1 MNKHTPGPWDWQ
13 DGRLIGDLNGD
24 GPDVLAIEETGG
36 DYGAS
41 HIQTSDA
48 DACLIKA
55 APDMLA
61 TLQYVLDAHE
71 FDGAL
76 TLGTAALSPAIRD
89 KIKRTIAQAKGEP
102 Q

>member
-1 MNKHTPGPWDWQ
+1 MPHNHTSGPWQ
-13 DGRLIGDLNGD
+13 IKESGPAPRYIIAVKDGESI
-24 GPDVLAIEETGG
+24 ACT
-36 DYGAS
+36 YGQEKQA
-41 HIQTSDA
+41 SDA
-48 DACLIKA
+48 QLIAA

-61 TLQYVLDAHE
+61 TLEYVLLADR

-102 Q
+102 DQ